1 MPSPGRRRLLVL
13 LLIAA
18 LLAAFFASGAHR
30 YLSFERLK
38 AEQAQVQAWYHAHP
52 AATAGAFFLLYVAIT
67 GLSIPGATVLTLIAG
82 AIFGLAAGTV
92 LVSFAS
98 SLGAT
103 LAFLAARFVLR
114 DWVRSR
120 FRPQLESIDR
130 GVQREGA
137 FYLFTLRLIPAVPF
151 FLINLAM
158 GVTAMR
164 PWTFYWVSQL
174 GMLAGTLVYVN
185 AGTQLGALATPAGI
199 LSPGLIGAFVLLGVF
214 PLAAK
219 KTV

>member
-52 AATAGAFFLLYVAIT
+52 AATAGSFFLLYVAIT

-82 AIFGLAAGTV
+82 ALFGLLWGTV
-92 LVSFAS
+92 LVSFAA

-103 LAFLAARFVLR
+103 CAFLLSRYVLR
-114 DWVRSR
+114 DWVRRR
-120 FRPQLESIDR
+120 FAPELERVDR
-130 GVQREGA
+130 GIAREGA
-137 FYLFTLRLIPAVPF
+137 LYLFTLRL
-151 FLINLAM
+151 
-158 GVTAMR
+158 
-164 PWTFYWVSQL
+164 
-174 GMLAGTLVYVN
+174 
-185 AGTQLGALATPAGI
+185 
-199 LSPGLIGAFVLLGVF
+199 
-214 PLAAK
+214 
-219 KTV
+219 

>member
-13 LLIAA
+13 VLIIA

-30 YLSFERLK
+30 YLTFERLK
-38 AEQAQVQAWYHAHP
+38 AEQAQVQAWYRAHP

-67 GLSIPGATVLTLIAG
+67 GLSIPGATLLTLVAG
-82 AIFGLAAGTV
+82 AIFGLAWGTV

-103 LAFLAARFVLR
+103 LAFLASRYVLR

-120 FRPQLESIDR
+120 FRPQLEGVDR

-137 FYLFTLRLIPAVPF
+137 LYLFTLRLIPAVPF
-151 FLINLAM
+151 FVINLAM
-158 GVTAMR
+158 GLTAMR
-164 PWTFYWVSQL
+164 SWTFYWVSQL
-174 GMLAGTLVYVN
+174 GMLAATIVYVN
-185 AGTQLGALATPAGI
+185 AGTQLAGIRSAAGI
-199 LSPGLIGAFVLLGVF
+199 LSPAL
-214 PLAAK
+214 
-219 KTV
+219 